1 MSRLHL
7 TAGQRSAL
15 ERQLA
20 ATRDAAVFCRTLAVL
35 EAAQGRTVTEI
46 ASLLRVSRVSIH
58 EWLARY
64 GCDRDLGSL
73 LDHRGGNHPSL
84 WTPDLRDALRQALAG
99 PPDQLGYQAVEW
111 TCQLLREHLAAAT
124 GETLSAASVRRQLAE
139 SGYVWKRP
147 RYVLEPDPERE
158 KKTRD
163 PAALEKPA
171 FAERVVVRGRDR
183 LVTVPATA
191 RRLAA
196 PRRTRSGVP
205 ARGQRQAGRPRDD
218 QPGHRPASVPGAPAA
233 AGR

>member
-15 ERQLA
+15 ELQLA

-35 EAAQGRTVTEI
+35 EVAQGRTVTEV
-46 ASLLRVSRVSIH
+46 ASLLRVSRVSVH

-64 GCDRDLGSL
+64 GSDRDPGSL

-84 WTPDLRDALRQALAG
+84 WTEDLRDALRQALARS
-99 PPDQLGYQAVEW
+99 PDQLGYRAVEW
-111 TCQLLREHLAAAT
+111 TCLLLREHLAAAT

-139 SGYVWKRP
+139 LGYVWKRP

-158 KKTRD
+158 KRTRD

-171 FAERVVVRGRDR
+171 AAECLAVRGRDR
-183 LVTVPATA
+183 LVAVPAA
-191 RRLAA
+191 AGRVAA
-196 PRRTRSGVP
+196 PRRTGP
-205 ARGQRQAGRPRDD
+205 GALARRQRQAGRVRDD
-218 QPGHRPASVPGAPAA
+218 QRGHRPSVVPGPPAPA
-233 AGR
+233 GR